1 MEKISI
7 CPDLFLREFLKLS
20 VKFRK
25 SRYFDLYKT
34 MITAFPSNSRTS
46 YMSVQIISLF
56 NEVLTCFSSIYTVL
70 REFDDPHV
78 IHRTIFKATKN
89 HTKSSINY
97 TYVNKKCNRRIL
109 IRVGKLIPGSLLPG
123 LFFFRAL
130 LTNKE
135 ETRVFI
141 RPDPFKEQPYLND
154 RKSTICTFLSAS
166 NMTLS
171 FFVRIVS
178 VYVFVNDVD
187 M

>member
-1 MEKISI
+1 MPATLQS
-7 CPDLFLREFLKLS
+7 
-20 VKFRK
+20 
-25 SRYFDLYKT
+25 
-34 MITAFPSNSRTS
+34 
-46 YMSVQIISLF
+46 
-56 NEVLTCFSSIYTVL
+56 
-70 REFDDPHV
+70 
-78 IHRTIFKATKN
+78 HR
-89 HTKSSINY
+89 HHSY

>member
-1 MEKISI
+1 
-7 CPDLFLREFLKLS
+7 
-20 VKFRK
+20 
-25 SRYFDLYKT
+25 
-34 MITAFPSNSRTS
+34 
-46 YMSVQIISLF
+46 MSVGVFRGHTIDLGYHRALF
-56 NEVLTCFSSIYTVL
+56 VQETF
-70 REFDDPHV
+70 
-78 IHRTIFKATKN
+78 
-89 HTKSSINY
+89 Y

>member
-1 MEKISI
+1 MNPPKTWFYDIHRTIFTFFKPQRLTPSCDVLEPPKNRNHDIHRIIFISGFFRRFISFLISTRKWSWFFNDTWTISKTMEKISI

-89 HTKSSINY
+89 HTKSSIN
-97 TYVNKKCNRRIL
+97 
-109 IRVGKLIPGSLLPG
+109 
-123 LFFFRAL
+123 
-130 LTNKE
+130 
-135 ETRVFI
+135 
-141 RPDPFKEQPYLND
+141 
-154 RKSTICTFLSAS
+154 
-166 NMTLS
+166 
-171 FFVRIVS
+171 
-178 VYVFVNDVD
+178 
-187 M
+187 